1 MSLSESS
8 RVESGAICVWFSW
21 IRNAT
26 FAAGQVWTR
35 LGRSAE
41 VWTGLG
47 RSGQLWLGLVK
58 QQRRNQ
64 THPCAAALWRSC
76 VAAGC
81 CHSLSSRH
89 RRLATSLRATCNSAE
104 CSKFAIKLNYSPKK
118 VNKGKDSERAS
129 ERQLNLIVSKCCLIL
144 IICCHAHVRP
154 RCCTSAA

>member
-1 MSLSESS
+1 MFDL
-8 RVESGAICVWFSW
+8 
-21 IRNAT
+21 
-26 FAAGQVWTR
+26 
-35 LGRSAE
+35 LGF
-41 VWTGLG
+41 VMQHLQLG
-47 RSGQLWLGLVK
+47 RSGRDWAGL
-58 QQRRNQ
+58 RRSGQ
-64 THPCAAALWRSC
+64 VWAALTWSGQAAETESAAALCRSC

-154 RCCTSAA
+154 LLLHVSRIAET